1 MEGHL
6 DAHLL
11 VIPSLL
17 RSVAAALA
25 CCLGATAAPAQEPA
39 NLFYDGRIL
48 LNDGRGSAASAL
60 LSRGGRVLAVGSV
73 AELLQNPE
81 AKGARRVDLGG
92 AVALPGLQDAHV
104 DLEAMIEN
112 QDWLDLSS
120 CASYAQ
126 LIERV
131 RARAAKLPEG
141 AWILGQGWDQNRW
154 DEHQLPH
161 HLLLSAQIDKHPVY
175 LEHAAGELALV
186 NSCAL
191 RLAHLDGQL
200 DPPPRILGGRVLL
213 DDSRHAS
220 GLLVQQARALVRTL
234 FPPRE
239 PGKLRAGF
247 LALQEKL
254 LSQGLTC
261 VHDHGTSS
269 ELLRTLQELRNSR
282 QLLLRVVAY
291 PEVSSESGSSP
302 WPTQPLVDA
311 PLDLL
316 SVPGVHLCLDGPV
329 AARAA
334 ALIEPY
340 VDLPKER
347 GALVMDEERLSLR
360 LSQAVRLHLQPVIEA
375 HGDRAARLA
384 LDTIERLYAGFGSA
398 RELRPRIEG
407 VQVVAPKDWP
417 RFPQL
422 SVTPCLQPLRSLH
435 DLGWLGDALGPERF
449 TGAQAWR
456 MLAPELKRLA
466 LGSGATELRGANP
479 LRTFYATRV
488 RPSAELLAGMPS
500 WEPVDAGSA
509 LAAMTSGAA
518 WSVFQEERRGRLMPG
533 FQCDLSVISLDPLAA
548 RPDDLLKAKVKLVVI
563 NGEIVWRAK

>member
-1 MEGHL
+1 M
-6 DAHLL
+6 
-11 VIPSLL
+11 IPRLL

-25 CCLGATAAPAQEPA
+25 CLCGATAAPAQEPA
-39 NLFYDGRIL
+39 NLFFDGRIL

-60 LSRGGRVLAVGSV
+60 LARGGRVLAVGTL
-73 AELLQNPE
+73 AELAQLPD
-81 AKGARRVDLGG
+81 AKGARRIDLAGG
-92 AVALPGLQDAHV
+92 VAVPGLQDAHV

-112 QDWLDLSS
+112 QDWLDLSD

-131 RARAAKLPEG
+131 RARAAKLPDG

-161 HLLLSAQIDKHPVY
+161 HLMLSAQVDKHPVY

-186 NSCAL
+186 NACAL
-191 RLAHLDGQL
+191 RLARLDGPL
-200 DPPPRILGGRVLL
+200 DPPPKVQGGRILI
-213 DDSRHAS
+213 DDQHHAS
-220 GLLVQQARALVRTL
+220 GLLVQQARSLVRAL
-234 FPPRE
+234 FPPRD
-239 PGKLRAGF
+239 PARLRNGF
-247 LALQEKL
+247 LQLQERL
-254 LSQGLTC
+254 LAQGLTC
-261 VHDHGTSS
+261 VQDHGTSP
-269 ELLRTLQELRNSR
+269 ELLRLLQELRASR
-282 QLLLRVVAY
+282 QLILRVVAY
-291 PEVSSESGSSP
+291 PEVSSESNTAN
-302 WPTQPLVDA
+302 WPTRPLLDA

-329 AARAA
+329 SARAA

-340 VDLPKER
+340 VDQPKER

-360 LSQAVRLHLQPVIEA
+360 LSQAVRAHLQPVIEA
-375 HGDRAARLA
+375 HGDRSTRLA

-398 RELRPRIEG
+398 RDLRPRIEG

-422 SVTPCLQPLRSLH
+422 SVLPCLQPLRSLH

-500 WEPVDAGSA
+500 WEPVDAGST
-509 LAAMTSGAA
+509 LAAMTCGAA
-518 WSVFQEERRGRLMPG
+518 WAAFQEDRRGRLMPG
-533 FQCDLSVISLDPLAA
+533 FQCDLTLLSLDPLQA
-548 RPDDLLKAKVKLVVI
+548 RPDDLLKAKVKLVAI
-563 NGEIVWRAK
+563 NGEIVGRAK